1 MKTFTIIT
9 LMLLLVFSCKN
20 DNKTNL
26 KANTDNSKYDL
37 EGAWELTGYYNYV
50 DNKVTD
56 SFNKSEGYRQV
67 KMYTPHRVMWSKSVP
82 SDSSEWFG
90 YGTYDI
96 EGDELIEVLDYGSIM
111 MSKIIQEKREFK
123 YELMI
128 KNDTFSQIEMDEDGN
143 RLYAENYKRID

>member
-1 MKTFTIIT
+1 MT
-9 LMLLLVFSCKN
+9 LK
-20 DNKTNL
+20 
-26 KANTDNSKYDL
+26 
-37 EGAWELTGYYNYV
+37 GAWELTGYYNYV

-56 SFNKSEGYRQV
+56 SFNKSDGYRQV
-67 KMYTPHRVMWSKSVP
+67 KMYTPNRVMWSKSVP

-96 EGDELIEVLDYGSIM
+96 EGNELVEVLDYGSIM

-128 KNDTFSQIEMDEDGN
+128 NDDTFSQIEMDEDGN